1 MNPKPTETNND
12 RAKNNI
18 EVGKR
23 PLLRYL
29 WGCKFE
35 VIKRSPSRVSSL
47 LPQYWNKYLHYFIVR
62 DLDNGDELEL
72 SNSEIKMSFR
82 PIEDEPQDN
91 GDEQ

>member
-1 MNPKPTETNND
+1 MIGQKITLKWAND
-12 RAKNNI
+12 PHL
-18 EVGKR
+18 GH
-23 PLLRYL
+23 L

-72 SNSEIKMSFR
+72 SNSEIEMSFR
-82 PIEDEPQDN
+82 PIKEETQNNEDE
-91 GDEQ
+91 